1 MRSMNN
7 RSNKRAGYTLFEMMM
22 VQALLVGMVAA
33 SWPAL
38 RSPMGK
44 SQLVDAAKQLRVALI
59 KARHKAIETGVAQ
72 QFRYQPGSTVYEIV
86 PAGKSKSA
94 SAESRVA
101 KDQTARSNQ
110 VSRDDESATVEERH
124 ELPSEVQ
131 FSEHVAKEDRENE
144 SDVAAVADDRT
155 SAGMPWS
162 VGDEEWSSPVVFH
175 PNGRTSNAKIALRGA
190 SNFEIEVSLRGLTG
204 IASIGE
210 AHRVDEARR

>member
-1 MRSMNN
+1 MRSRNIC
-7 RSNKRAGYTLFEMMM
+7 SKKRAGYTLFEMVM

-86 PAGKSKSA
+86 AAGKAKSSKD
-94 SAESRVA
+94 EL
-101 KDQTARSNQ
+101 ARNN
-110 VSRDDESATVEERH
+110 ESADPKAEEEAVH
-124 ELPSEVQ
+124 ELPSEIQ
-131 FSEHVAKEDRENE
+131 FSETVAKSEKE
-144 SDVAAVADDRT
+144 SDSEVPAVTDSRS

-175 PNGRTSNAKIALRGA
+175 PNGRTSNAKIALRGT

-210 AHRVDEARR
+210 AHRVDEAKR